1 MNEAGKWIKLHSKIL
16 FWEWYKVPNTRD
28 LFIHLLLK
36 ANWKEGK
43 FQGYDIPRG
52 SLVAG
57 RKQLA
62 EETGMTEQEI
72 RTALNHLKST
82 NEITI
87 KTTKKFSIITITNY
101 ELYQMNNQVDNQ
113 QVTNNQPTAN
123 QQLTTIEEY
132 KNIDYISTTS
142 NTHEENLFELIERA
156 FGRTLSSSEYEI
168 INNWQNNEL
177 TRYAIKQAE
186 LARAFNVKYIQRI
199 LENYKKENIKTVT
212 EAEERDR
219 RYQEK
224 KNKKANTIY
233 KQQREVPN
241 WMNETLTS
249 EPMNSAEKEEMEK
262 ILEKYKGK

>member
-142 NTHEENLFELIERA
+142 NTLFELVEKV
-156 FGRTLSSSEYEI
+156 FGRTISSSEYEI
-168 INNWQNNEL
+168 LNTWKDTEL

-199 LENYKKENIKTVT
+199 LESYKKENIKTVT

-219 RYQEK
+219 RYQQK
-224 KNKKANTIY
+224 KKANTSF
-233 KQQREVPN
+233 KQQREEPN
-241 WMNETLTS
+241 WMNEPLTS
-249 EPMNSAEKEEMEK
+249 EPMNDAEKEEMEK
-262 ILEKYKGK
+262 ILEKYKGE